1 MPSTELRRQH
11 RRLCAASPSALQ
23 SVPQRLGRTAD
34 GARDSAREQL
44 PGFAASQRRGSR
56 HSCSVHQ
63 ELPGFLHPA
72 PLSEIRTVCNCRVAF
87 IFVSFLKACI
97 LSLKFK
103 FRGLAQFPPLKSFLS
118 SFGGFRNLGARD
130 CSSQSQRWQS
140 RCVRRRSPARS
151 PRPLPSFLPLLPLSF
166 PLPLLPLKFP
176 AP

>member
-72 PLSEIRTVCNCRVAF
+72 PLSNSDCLQLPCGF
-87 IFVSFLKACI
+87 YFCFLPKACI

-118 SFGGFRNLGARD
+118 SFGSFRNLGARD

-151 PRPLPSFLPLLPLSF
+151 PLPLPSFLPLLPLSF

>member
-23 SVPQRLGRTAD
+23 SVPQWLGRTAD
-34 GARDSAREQL
+34 GAATQLASSFRASRLPSA
-44 PGFAASQRRGSR
+44 AARGTAAPCTRSFQVF
-56 HSCSVHQ
+56 ST
-63 ELPGFLHPA
+63 P
-72 PLSEIRTVCNCRVAF
+72 PLSQIRTVCNCRVAF

-151 PRPLPSFLPLLPLSF
+151 PLPLPSFLPLLPLSF